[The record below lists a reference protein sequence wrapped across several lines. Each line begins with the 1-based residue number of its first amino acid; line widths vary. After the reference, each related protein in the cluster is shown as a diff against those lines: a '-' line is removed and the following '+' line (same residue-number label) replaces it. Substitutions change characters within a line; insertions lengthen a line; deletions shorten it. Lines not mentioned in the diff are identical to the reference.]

1 MIYTKKDYTIH
12 LDEVVLNDKEKAAV
26 IAYHQEDIETH
37 GHSFLELAYIT
48 GGNAKHTLNG
58 VSESVKKGDY
68 FIVDY
73 GSVHSYSGSR
83 KFTLINYVFLPEL
96 IDDTLAD
103 CRSVDELLRVCLIRY
118 YKRYFVKSP
127 ANRIFQ
133 DQDGKILKILLDMQ
147 EEYEGK
153 KAGYTEILRG
163 GLMQILI
170 LTMRKI
176 MQEERKKQW
185 GENLRLG
192 ELQSDAVFLTVQYIR
207 QHYREHAI
215 LKKFCEE
222 QHYNQQYISRRF
234 RYEIGLTVREYIQK
248 LRIERSCE
256 LLAGSDLSIQEVA
269 LESGYED
276 MQFFHQI
283 FRRMLKMTPREYR
296 KMAGAREGDR

>member
-1 MIYTKKDYTIH
+1 M
-12 LDEVVLNDKEKAAV
+12 
-26 IAYHQEDIETH
+26 
-37 GHSFLELAYIT
+37 
-48 GGNAKHTLNG
+48 
-58 VSESVKKGDY
+58 
-68 FIVDY
+68 
-73 GSVHSYSGSR
+73 
-83 KFTLINYVFLPEL
+83 
-96 IDDTLAD
+96 
-103 CRSVDELLRVCLIRY
+103 
-118 YKRYFVKSP
+118 
-127 ANRIFQ
+127 
-133 DQDGKILKILLDMQ
+133 KILLDMQ

-296 KMAGAREGDR
+296 KMAGALEGDR